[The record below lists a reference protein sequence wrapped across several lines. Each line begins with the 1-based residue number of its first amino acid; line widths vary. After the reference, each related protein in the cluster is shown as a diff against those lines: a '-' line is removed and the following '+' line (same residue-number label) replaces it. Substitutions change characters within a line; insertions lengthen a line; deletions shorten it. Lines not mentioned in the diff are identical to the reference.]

1 MHANTWILDHLL
13 IAYGPICKFVAEVA
27 YFVDFGGCFSVSR
40 HFFHLS
46 SYQSLSQLWK
56 KEKTQPRPFA
66 TTRVSSITTPLHKC
80 RFSGTANPRAA
91 LNHTFVKM
99 FHLKTK
105 IFPLVIFFFLSCLR
119 FFSSTVLQKGAP
131 ILKQTV
137 GTKEKLSSAQE
148 EITLS
153 PPPS

>member
-91 LNHTFVKM
+91 LNHIFVKM

-105 IFPLVIFFFLSCLR
+105 IFPLVFLA
-119 FFSSTVLQKGAP
+119 FFSCRVCDFFPLLFYKKGP
-131 ILKQTV
+131 
-137 GTKEKLSSAQE
+137 LS
-148 EITLS
+148 
-153 PPPS
+153 